1 MGIPGAFLSH
11 CGWNSVLESLSNRL
25 PIIGWP
31 LAADQ
36 VYNAKML
43 VEEMGVSVALTQT
56 MESVI
61 YGDEVKKVIKM
72 VMDQDGGKGK
82 GMKEKANEIALQM
95 RKAKLDKGEVK
106 GSSTG
111 AMDDFVRTILS
122 TKSM

>member
-1 MGIPGAFLSH
+1 M
-11 CGWNSVLESLSNRL
+11 LESLSNRL

-82 GMKEKANEIALQM
+82 GMKEKANEIALHM
-95 RKAKLDKGEVK
+95 RKAKSDKGEVK
-106 GSSTG
+106 RTSTR

-122 TKSM
+122 TKSI